1 MQQVT
6 VHDKTFKT
14 FLSSEQIGA
23 EVRRLG
29 REITRDLKG
38 KRPLFLSV
46 LNGSFVFAADLVRQ
60 CDMDLEITFVKLASY
75 QGTSSS
81 GKITELI
88 GLNESLKGRHVLIVE
103 DIIDSGKTMQELL
116 KTLHAQQPASVQIA
130 TLLLKPDALEVELD
144 IAYCGFEIPPEFVV
158 GYGLDYDG
166 LGRNLADLYV
176 LV

>member
-1 MQQVT
+1 M
-6 VHDKTFKT
+6 
-14 FLSSEQIGA
+14 
-23 EVRRLG
+23 G

-144 IAYCGFEIPPEFVV
+144 IAYCGFEIPSEFVV

>member
-14 FLSSEQIGA
+14 FLSSERIGT

-144 IAYCGFEIPPEFVV
+144 IAYCGFEIPSEFVV